1 MLTGALAGLM
11 QGPRPAALG
20 ESLQRPQLS
29 YSLPAQLPDPDQHM
43 REVYLAAQAAAEAQ
57 SSKPNPVRNSIR
69 LTLDIKSD
77 RICTIFRGEENS
89 C

>member
-57 SSKPNPVRNSIR
+57 SSKANPVRNSIPF
-69 LTLDIKSD
+69 TSD
-77 RICTIFRGEENS
+77 VKL
-89 C
+89 